1 MPMSIQPYEAWAREA
16 SEKSARI
23 TSGLQNYLCQQTRPI
38 LLSIAA
44 ILLTSLLLVEAH
56 AHLTALHNWHDPE
69 DLCLA
74 YILPTIF
81 ITVLFGS
88 NIGVLSALFSG
99 LAAAYFIYPPQFSI
113 AIDDPEHLVEL
124 GFFLVLS
131 VTACKS
137 TAALRDERQLNR
149 RPARKLNNGERS
161 SVLRRRFWSRLVE
174 R

>member
-1 MPMSIQPYEAWAREA
+1 MSIQPYEAWAREA
-16 SEKSARI
+16 SEKSARM
-23 TSGLQNYLCQQTRPI
+23 TSGLQNYLRQQTRPI

-56 AHLTALHNWHDPE
+56 AHLTALHIWHDPE

-74 YILPTIF
+74 YVLPTIF

-88 NIGVLSALFSG
+88 NLGVLSALVSG

-131 VTACKS
+131 ITACKS
-137 TAALRDERQLNR
+137 TAALRDERELNR
-149 RPARKLNNGERS
+149 RPTRKLNNGERS
-161 SVLRRRFWSRLVE
+161 SVLRRRFW
-174 R
+174 

>member
-1 MPMSIQPYEAWAREA
+1 MSSQRDEAWAHEA
-16 SEKSARI
+16 SDKSAGVA
-23 TSGLQNYLCQQTRPI
+23 SGLQNYLREQTRPI
-38 LLSIAA
+38 LASIAA

-56 AHLTALHNWHDPE
+56 TRLTALHIWHDPE

-74 YILPTIF
+74 YVLPTIF

-88 NIGVLSALFSG
+88 NLGVLSALVSG

-131 VTACKS
+131 ITACKS
-137 TAALRDERQLNR
+137 TAALRDERELNR
-149 RPARKLNNGERS
+149 RPTRKLNNGERS
-161 SVLRRRFWSRLVE
+161 SVLRRRFW
-174 R
+174 